1 MVFFYDWTLII
12 LIPGMIL
19 AIWAQSRVSHNFNK
33 YSEVYSNKGYTAAQ
47 VARILL
53 DYNGLENVRI
63 EQVSGRLTD
72 HYDPRDKTLRLSDS
86 VYSSGSIAGIA
97 VAAHECGHAI
107 QDKED
112 YSPMRI
118 RGALVPV
125 ANIGNYAS
133 WLILI
138 VGIIFGNPNIAMA
151 GVLLFGGVVLFQ
163 LVTLPV
169 EFNASNRALA
179 ALDTGGFFD
188 ATEMVGAKKVL
199 NAAALTY
206 VAAMITAVLTMVR
219 LLVIA
224 LGSNRE

>member
-1 MVFFYDWTLII
+1 VFFYDWTLII

>member
-1 MVFFYDWTLII
+1 VFFYDWTLII
-12 LIPGMIL
+12 LIPGIIL
-19 AIWAQSRVSHNFNK
+19 AIWAQSRVTHNFNK
-33 YSEVYSNKGYTAAQ
+33 YSEVLSNKGYKAAE

-53 DYNGLENVRI
+53 DYNGLNNVRI
-63 EQVSGRLTD
+63 EQVHGRLTD

-86 VYSSGSIAGIA
+86 VYNSNSIASIA

-125 ANIGNYAS
+125 ANLGNYGS
-133 WLILI
+133 WIILI
-138 VGIIFGNPNIAMA
+138 IGIIFGNPNIAMA
-151 GVLLFGGVVLFQ
+151 GVLLFGAVVLFQ

-169 EFNASNRALA
+169 EFDASSRALK

-219 LLVIA
+219 LLIIA
-224 LGSNRE
+224 LSANRE

>member
-1 MVFFYDWTLII
+1 MFFYDWTLII
-12 LIPGMIL
+12 LIPGIIL
-19 AIWAQSRVSHNFNK
+19 AIWAQSRVTHNFNK
-33 YSEVYSNKGYTAAQ
+33 YSEVLSNKGYKAAE

-53 DYNGLENVRI
+53 DYNGLNNVRI
-63 EQVSGRLTD
+63 EQVHGRLTD

-86 VYSSGSIAGIA
+86 VYNSNSIASIA

-125 ANIGNYAS
+125 ANLGNYGS
-133 WLILI
+133 WIILI
-138 VGIIFGNPNIAMA
+138 IGIIFGNPNIAMA
-151 GVLLFGGVVLFQ
+151 GVILFGAVVLFQ

-169 EFNASNRALA
+169 EFDASSRALK

-219 LLVIA
+219 LLIIA
-224 LGSNRE
+224 LSANRE

>member
-1 MVFFYDWTLII
+1 MFFYDWTLII
-12 LIPGMIL
+12 LVPGLIL

-33 YSEVYSNKGYTAAQ
+33 YAKVYSAKGYSAAQ

-53 DYNGLENVRI
+53 DYNGLDGVRI
-63 EQVSGRLTD
+63 EHVHGKLTD
-72 HYDPRDKTLRLSDS
+72 HYDPRSKTLRLSES
-86 VYSSGSIAGIA
+86 VYSSNSIASIA

-125 ANIGNYAS
+125 ANLGNYAS
-133 WLILI
+133 WIILI
-138 VGIIFGNPNIAMA
+138 IGIIFANPNIAMA
-151 GVLLFGGVVLFQ
+151 GVILFGAVVLFQ

-169 EFNASNRALA
+169 EFNASSRALT
-179 ALDTGGFFD
+179 ALETGGFFD
-188 ATEMVGAKKVL
+188 ANEMVGAKKVL

-206 VAAMITAVLTMVR
+206 VAAMITAILTMVR
-219 LLVIA
+219 LLIIA
-224 LGSNRE
+224 LSANRE

>member
-1 MVFFYDWTLII
+1 MFFYDWTLII

>member
-1 MVFFYDWTLII
+1 MFFYDWTLII
-12 LIPGMIL
+12 LVPGLIL

-33 YSEVYSNKGYTAAQ
+33 YAKVYSAKGYTAAQ

-53 DYNGLENVRI
+53 DYNGLDGVRI
-63 EQVSGRLTD
+63 EHVRGKLTD
-72 HYDPRDKTLRLSDS
+72 HYDPRSKTLRLSES
-86 VYSSGSIAGIA
+86 VYGSNSIAGIA

-125 ANIGNYAS
+125 ANLGNYAS
-133 WLILI
+133 WIILI
-138 VGIIFGNPNIAMA
+138 IGIILANPNIAMA
-151 GVLLFGGVVLFQ
+151 GVVLFGAVVLFQ

-169 EFNASNRALA
+169 EFNASSRALT
-179 ALDTGGFFD
+179 ALETGGFFD
-188 ATEMVGAKKVL
+188 SNEMIGAKKVL

-206 VAAMITAVLTMVR
+206 VAAMITAILTMAR
-219 LLVIA
+219 LLIIA
-224 LGSNRE
+224 LSANRE